1 MIAVPNHSA
10 NTPFNSIVCQTP
22 LDRPAFCSVFL
33 LVTKSNMPAVSLL
46 HSSSSSSVS
55 SPAYSEPES
64 GSSVKALRLGTEGVR
79 RVVMDSFDSTK
90 GGEWEMLHDCADG
103 NTED

>member
-1 MIAVPNHSA
+1 MNERFAKEESRDDACVAIS
-10 NTPFNSIVCQTP
+10 
-22 LDRPAFCSVFL
+22 AFCSVFL
-33 LVTKSNMPAVSLL
+33 SVTKSNMPAVSSL

-64 GSSVKALRLGTEGVR
+64 GSSVKALRVGTGGVR
-79 RVVMDSFDSTK
+79 RVVMDSEFDSSK
-90 GGEWEMLHDCADG
+90 GGEWEMLRDCTDG

>member
-1 MIAVPNHSA
+1 M
-10 NTPFNSIVCQTP
+10 P
-22 LDRPAFCSVFL
+22 LDQPAFCSVFL
-33 LVTKSNMPAVSLL
+33 SVMKSNMPTVSLL

-64 GSSVKALRLGTEGVR
+64 GSSVKALQLGTEGVHH
-79 RVVMDSFDSTK
+79 VVMDSFDSTK
-90 GGEWEMLHDCADG
+90 GGEWEMLHNCADG